1 MAHVITVE
9 LPNDTL
15 TLSAG
20 EGERLYDVIAG
31 AGIQFDAPCGG
42 RCFCGKCR
50 AIMHDARGELIPGM
64 GEEEARFFTEDER
77 AQGWRLICAVDV
89 HCDIML
95 KLGARGAQIMADS
108 AQIGMESVAP
118 AVTSRVIEL
127 SQPSL
132 DDPRSDLDRLN
143 AEANVRLSL
152 DMMRRLPFALRECG
166 FKPEVVALRD
176 KVLYIGAPGNGL
188 YGVAVDVGTTTMVA
202 YLMNLEDGSVVDVDS
217 ALNPQRVYGG
227 DVISRSDFASQ
238 SEENGRKMQQLVVD
252 KLDGMICGM
261 ARRKGIDAGRIF
273 HIVLVG
279 NTTMM
284 HMLAGLTTRNIS
296 VSPFIPAVTEEITLP
311 ARELGFTLANAMATV
326 GPCVAGY
333 VGADTVACV
342 LDCGMDRSD
351 ELCLM
356 VDIGTNGEI
365 ALGDKNGII
374 CCSTAA
380 GPALEGAHIKCGM
393 GGVTG
398 AISRVNL
405 SDGVDIGVIGGGE
418 AQGICGSGLVDAIA
432 GMLDRGYIDEM
443 GGMDEDEMGELA
455 GEDAGRPALMLTESV
470 MITQRDVR
478 EVQLAKAAIAAGI
491 QTLIAQRGC
500 AIGDIGALYIA
511 GGFGNYIDRERAA
524 RIGLLP
530 RELLTRMKPVGNAA
544 GAGAKRMLMS
554 RAELDRASDIARNME
569 YLELSART
577 DFQDLFVDGMCFE

>member
-132 DDPRSDLDRLN
+132 DDPRSDLDRLK
-143 AEANVRLSL
+143 AGADVRLSL

-176 KVLYIGAPGNGL
+176 KALYIGAPGNGL

-554 RAELDRASDIARNME
+554 RAELDRASDIARSME

>member
-132 DDPRSDLDRLN
+132 DDPRSDLDRLK
-143 AEANVRLSL
+143 AGADVRLSL

-176 KVLYIGAPGNGL
+176 KALYIGAPGNGL

-554 RAELDRASDIARNME
+554 RSELDRASDIARNME

>member
-50 AIMHDARGELIPGM
+50 AIMHDARGELISGM
-64 GEEEARFFTEDER
+64 GEEEARFFTGDER

-89 HCDIML
+89 HGDIML
-95 KLGARGAQIMADS
+95 KLGSRGAQIMADS

-176 KVLYIGAPGNGL
+176 KALYIGAPGNGL

-202 YLMNLEDGSVVDVDS
+202 YLMNLEDGSVIDVDS

-296 VSPFIPAVTEEITLP
+296 VSPFIPAVTSELTLP

-326 GPCVAGY
+326 GSCVAGY

-398 AISRVNL
+398 AILRVNL

-455 GEDAGRPALMLTESV
+455 GEDAGRPALMLTDSV

-491 QTLIAQRGC
+491 QTLVAQREC

-554 RAELDRASDIARNME
+554 RAELDRASDIARSME
-569 YLELSART
+569 YLELSARA

>member
-50 AIMHDARGELIPGM
+50 AIMHDARGELISGM
-64 GEEEARFFTEDER
+64 GEEEARFFTGDER

-89 HCDIML
+89 HGDIML
-95 KLGARGAQIMADS
+95 KLGSRGAQIMADS

-176 KVLYIGAPGNGL
+176 KALYIGAPGNGL

-202 YLMNLEDGSVVDVDS
+202 YLMNLEDGSVIDVDS

-296 VSPFIPAVTEEITLP
+296 VSPFIPAVTSELTLP

-455 GEDAGRPALMLTESV
+455 GEDAGRPALMLTDSV

-554 RAELDRASDIARNME
+554 RAELDRASDIARSME
-569 YLELSART
+569 YLELSARA
-577 DFQDLFVDGMCFE
+577 DFQDLFVDGMCLE

>member
-1 MAHVITVE
+1 
-9 LPNDTL
+9 
-15 TLSAG
+15 
-20 EGERLYDVIAG
+20 
-31 AGIQFDAPCGG
+31 
-42 RCFCGKCR
+42 
-50 AIMHDARGELIPGM
+50 
-64 GEEEARFFTEDER
+64 
-77 AQGWRLICAVDV
+77 
-89 HCDIML
+89 
-95 KLGARGAQIMADS
+95 
-108 AQIGMESVAP
+108 
-118 AVTSRVIEL
+118 
-127 SQPSL
+127 
-132 DDPRSDLDRLN
+132 
-143 AEANVRLSL
+143 
-152 DMMRRLPFALRECG
+152 
-166 FKPEVVALRD
+166 
-176 KVLYIGAPGNGL
+176 
-188 YGVAVDVGTTTMVA
+188 
-202 YLMNLEDGSVVDVDS
+202 
-217 ALNPQRVYGG
+217 
-227 DVISRSDFASQ
+227 
-238 SEENGRKMQQLVVD
+238 
-252 KLDGMICGM
+252 
-261 ARRKGIDAGRIF
+261 
-273 HIVLVG
+273 
-279 NTTMM
+279 
-284 HMLAGLTTRNIS
+284 
-296 VSPFIPAVTEEITLP
+296 
-311 ARELGFTLANAMATV
+311 
-326 GPCVAGY
+326 
-333 VGADTVACV
+333 
-342 LDCGMDRSD
+342 
-351 ELCLM
+351 M

-405 SDGVDIGVIGGGE
+405 SAGVDIGVIGGGE

-554 RAELDRASDIARNME
+554 RAELDRASDIARSME
-569 YLELSART
+569 YLELSARA
-577 DFQDLFVDGMCFE
+577 DVQDLFVDGMCFE

>member
-89 HCDIML
+89 HGDIML
-95 KLGARGAQIMADS
+95 KLGSRGAQIMADS

-176 KVLYIGAPGNGL
+176 KALYIGAPGNGL

-202 YLMNLEDGSVVDVDS
+202 YLMNLEDGSVIDVDS

-261 ARRKGIDAGRIF
+261 AQRKGIDTGRIF

-296 VSPFIPAVTEEITLP
+296 VSPFIPAVTSELTLP

-455 GEDAGRPALMLTESV
+455 GEDAGRPTLMLTDSV

-554 RAELDRASDIARNME
+554 RAELDRASDIARSME
-569 YLELSART
+569 YLELSARA

>member
-89 HCDIML
+89 HGDIML
-95 KLGARGAQIMADS
+95 KLGSRGAQIMADS

-118 AVTSRVIEL
+118 AVTSRVVEL

-152 DMMRRLPFALRECG
+152 NMMRRLPFALRECG
-166 FKPEVVALRD
+166 FKPEVVSLRD
-176 KVLYIGAPGNGL
+176 KAMYIGAPGNGL

-202 YLMNLEDGSVVDVDS
+202 YLMNLEDGSVIDVDS

-296 VSPFIPAVTEEITLP
+296 VSPFIPAVTSELTLP
-311 ARELGFTLANAMATV
+311 ARELGFTFANAMATV

-418 AQGICGSGLVDAIA
+418 EQGICGSGLVDAIA

-554 RAELDRASDIARNME
+554 RAELDRASDIARSME
-569 YLELSART
+569 YLELSARA

>member
-20 EGERLYDVIAG
+20 EGERLYDVIAE

-42 RCFCGKCR
+42 HCFCGKCR

-64 GEEEARFFTEDER
+64 GEEEARFFTGGER

-89 HCDIML
+89 HGDIML
-95 KLGARGAQIMADS
+95 KLGSRGAQIMADS

-143 AEANVRLSL
+143 AEANVCLSL

-176 KVLYIGAPGNGL
+176 KALYIGAPGNGL

-202 YLMNLEDGSVVDVDS
+202 YLMNLEDGSVIDVDS

-238 SEENGRKMQQLVVD
+238 SEENGRKMQQLVID

-296 VSPFIPAVTEEITLP
+296 VSPFIPAVTSELTLP

-455 GEDAGRPALMLTESV
+455 GEDAGRPALMLTDSV

-554 RAELDRASDIARNME
+554 RAELDRASDIARSME
-569 YLELSART
+569 YLELSARA

>member
-132 DDPRSDLDRLN
+132 DDPRSDLDRLK
-143 AEANVRLSL
+143 AGADVRLSL
-152 DMMRRLPFALRECG
+152 DMVRRLPFALRECG

-176 KVLYIGAPGNGL
+176 KALYIGAPGNGL
-188 YGVAVDVGTTTMVA
+188 YGVAVDVGTTTMVT

-554 RAELDRASDIARNME
+554 RAELERASEIARNME

>member
-132 DDPRSDLDRLN
+132 DDPRSDLDRLK
-143 AEANVRLSL
+143 AGADVRLSL

-176 KVLYIGAPGNGL
+176 KALYIGAPGNGL

-311 ARELGFTLANAMATV
+311 AREVGFTLANAMATV

-455 GEDAGRPALMLTESV
+455 GEDAGRPALMLTDSV

>member
-132 DDPRSDLDRLN
+132 DDPRSDLDRLK
-143 AEANVRLSL
+143 AGADVRLSL

-176 KVLYIGAPGNGL
+176 KALYIGAPGNGL

>member
-132 DDPRSDLDRLN
+132 DDPRSDLDRLK
-143 AEANVRLSL
+143 AGADVRLSL
-152 DMMRRLPFALRECG
+152 DMMRCLPFALRECG

-176 KVLYIGAPGNGL
+176 KALYIGAPGNGL

>member
-89 HCDIML
+89 HGDIML
-95 KLGARGAQIMADS
+95 KLGSRGAQIMADS

-176 KVLYIGAPGNGL
+176 KALYIGAPGNGL

-202 YLMNLEDGSVVDVDS
+202 YLMNLEDGSVIDVDS

-261 ARRKGIDAGRIF
+261 AQRKGIDTGRIF

-296 VSPFIPAVTEEITLP
+296 VSPFIPAVTSELTLP

-455 GEDAGRPALMLTESV
+455 GEDAGRPALMLTDSV

-554 RAELDRASDIARNME
+554 RAELDRASDIARSME
-569 YLELSART
+569 YLELSARA

>member
-132 DDPRSDLDRLN
+132 DDPRSDLDRLK
-143 AEANVRLSL
+143 AGADVRLSL

-176 KVLYIGAPGNGL
+176 KALYIGAPGNGL

-554 RAELDRASDIARNME
+554 CAELDRASDIARNME

>member
-50 AIMHDARGELIPGM
+50 AIMHDARGELISGM
-64 GEEEARFFTEDER
+64 GEEEARFFTGDER

-89 HCDIML
+89 HGDIML
-95 KLGARGAQIMADS
+95 KLGSRGAQIMADS

-176 KVLYIGAPGNGL
+176 KALYIGAPGNGL

-202 YLMNLEDGSVVDVDS
+202 YLMNLEDGSVIDVDS

-296 VSPFIPAVTEEITLP
+296 VSPFIPAVTSELTLP

-326 GPCVAGY
+326 GSCVAGY

-455 GEDAGRPALMLTESV
+455 GEDAGRPALMLTDSV

-491 QTLIAQRGC
+491 QTLVAQRGC

-554 RAELDRASDIARNME
+554 RAELDRASDIARSME
-569 YLELSART
+569 YLELSARA

>member
-89 HCDIML
+89 HGDIML
-95 KLGARGAQIMADS
+95 KLGSRGAQIMADS

-118 AVTSRVIEL
+118 AVTSRVVEL

-152 DMMRRLPFALRECG
+152 NMMRRLPFALRECG
-166 FKPEVVALRD
+166 FKPEVVSLRD
-176 KVLYIGAPGNGL
+176 KAMYIGAPGNGL

-202 YLMNLEDGSVVDVDS
+202 YLMNLEDGSVIDVDS

-296 VSPFIPAVTEEITLP
+296 VSPFIPAVTSELTLP

-554 RAELDRASDIARNME
+554 RAELDRASDIARSME
-569 YLELSART
+569 YLELSARA